1 MIIRRKNNFNL
12 VLFKGIV
19 GKQLTKGID
28 FKKGLRVHFQGALKQ
43 KTKTCRFIT
52 EVFHFYAECFILPF
66 LLRTV
71 FKTVAELLHL
81 STVHPKLIFWGALK
95 TALMIS
101 EVRSYQT
108 QYFAKIFSSPLALT
122 LHIHFY
128 LHLKE
133 SS

>member
-28 FKKGLRVHFQGALKQ
+28 FKKVLRVHFQGALKQ

-66 LLRTV
+66 LLRASSKQLQNYCT
-71 FKTVAELLHL
+71 
-81 STVHPKLIFWGALK
+81 
-95 TALMIS
+95 
-101 EVRSYQT
+101 YQ
-108 QYFAKIFSSPLALT
+108 QYT
-122 LHIHFY
+122 LN
-128 LHLKE
+128 
-133 SS
+133 